1 LTRRKTS
8 RWLAIAAIGVGAVA
22 VPVVTNAAEPQAA
35 AGGGELIDGA
45 QFPQGTPAH
54 LEPALNAELDSYQ
67 VIRLMYDGLTD
78 IDALTDPEHPTTMP
92 HQAESY
98 ESNEDA
104 TVWTFHL
111 KEGLAFAD
119 GEPILP
125 STYLRSW
132 ERAATLEGDYSY
144 LFDFIEG
151 GNELRTG
158 AADTLS
164 GVVADDDAMTLT
176 VTLSAPFAEFDAVAG
191 FQIFRP
197 VPEAAVEAGVDFEN
211 TAMVGSGA
219 YTMETPRN
227 DQEIVLVKND
237 AWAGDFNGNTWDT
250 RPDTIRFVISADA
263 DTTFNALEAGELMSA
278 TVPAGR
284 SQDALDNW
292 GNSLTV
298 AQISSYHFNFNF
310 RDERVGGEENLLF
323 RQAISQ
329 AIDRDAINEAVF
341 NGVRIVSTG
350 ITPPG
355 IPGFKEN
362 ICDFC
367 AYDPAAAQAAFD
379 EWVAAGNA
387 QDGPL
392 PIQLNDGSYHNA
404 VVDIIVENLA
414 AIGIEAVPDPQ
425 PSEGYFSD
433 FLGGGGCVF
442 CRVGWIADYPT
453 YSNFTLDIYG
463 TPALDGNNYGYSNPA
478 FDDLVAE
485 AMATVDPDIRAGL
498 FNQAEELLLNTDI
511 MAVPINWYV
520 GDQAW
525 DESKVEGYYQDVLGF
540 VHFEQCIVL

>member
-1 LTRRKTS
+1 V
-8 RWLAIAAIGVGAVA
+8 IAAVGVGTIA
-22 VPVVTNAAEPQAA
+22 VPVATNAAQPQAP

-45 QFPQGTPAH
+45 QFPQGPPAH
-54 LEPALNAELDSYQ
+54 LEPATNAELDSYQ

-78 IDALTDPEHPTTMP
+78 LDTLTDPSAPATVP
-92 HQAESY
+92 HQAASY

-104 TVWTFHL
+104 TVWTFTL
-111 KEGLAFAD
+111 REGLTFAD

-125 STYLRSW
+125 STYVRSW
-132 ERAATLEGDYSY
+132 ERAATLGGDYSY

-164 GVVADDDAMTLT
+164 GVVADDEAMTLT

-197 VPEAAVEAGVDFEN
+197 TPEAAVEAGVDFEN

-227 DQEIVLVKND
+227 DQEIILVKND

-250 RPDTIRFVISADA
+250 RPDTIRFLISADV
-263 DTTFNALEAGELMSA
+263 DTSFNSMEAGETVSA

-284 SQDALDNW
+284 SQDAMDNW

-298 AQISSYHFNFNF
+298 PQLNSYHFIFNF
-310 RDERVGGEENLLF
+310 RDERVGGEENLLL

-355 IPGFKEN
+355 IPGFQEN
-362 ICDFC
+362 ICEYC
-367 AYDPAAAQAAFD
+367 AYDPEAAQAAFD
-379 EWVAAGNA
+379 EWTAAGNA

-392 PIQLNDGSYHNA
+392 PIQFGDGSYHNA

-414 AIGIEAVPDPQ
+414 AIGIEAAPDPQ
-425 PSEGYFSD
+425 PSEGYFSE

-453 YSNFTLDIYG
+453 YSNFTLDIFG
-463 TPALDGNNYGYSNPA
+463 TASLDGNNYGYSNPA

-485 AMATVDPDIRAGL
+485 GMATVDPDQRADL
-498 FNQAEELLLNTDI
+498 FRQAESLLLNTDT
-511 MAVPINWYV
+511 MAVPINWAV

-525 DESKVEGYYQDVLGF
+525 DESKVEGYMQDVLGF
-540 VHFEQCIVL
+540 VHFEQVVVLS